1 MNSTSSLQSRLQV
14 LRQTGTQQFNEEQ
27 FIPAL
32 STFQQIL
39 AIAQETETL
48 ADHIDALHKIGLIH
62 LCLKHYSWS
71 LHCLKKILKL
81 ANPDSIKA
89 ATVCNDISRVY
100 CATKQY
106 SQALRYSAQALEI
119 FLELSHL
126 NGVGITLNYLGE
138 IYNHLGA
145 FEQTLQCCRKALMI
159 FQDINETLGED
170 SLKGSIHEA
179 AALHN
184 LGIAEYHLD
193 RDRQALAFLN
203 QALSI
208 RKKLCLACKKE
219 SKGYGNCSEK
229 STKICSELAKTL
241 GQIGIVYFS
250 LKQYNTAIEYYQ
262 KAIKIYQKNNQRE
275 EQAKIMNYI
284 GLACYKNS
292 NVSYALWYHLKAF
305 EIFEEIYEA
314 QSNPNY
320 LPHILSVYQRFNLSD
335 QGVKLYRRV
344 QELSRIMG
352 TEVG

>member
-1 MNSTSSLQSRLQV
+1 
-14 LRQTGTQQFNEEQ
+14 
-27 FIPAL
+27 
-32 STFQQIL
+32 
-39 AIAQETETL
+39 
-48 ADHIDALHKIGLIH
+48 
-62 LCLKHYSWS
+62 
-71 LHCLKKILKL
+71 
-81 ANPDSIKA
+81 
-89 ATVCNDISRVY
+89 
-100 CATKQY
+100 
-106 SQALRYSAQALEI
+106 
-119 FLELSHL
+119 
-126 NGVGITLNYLGE
+126 
-138 IYNHLGA
+138 
-145 FEQTLQCCRKALMI
+145 
-159 FQDINETLGED
+159 
-170 SLKGSIHEA
+170 
-179 AALHN
+179 
-184 LGIAEYHLD
+184 
-193 RDRQALAFLN
+193 
-203 QALSI
+203 
-208 RKKLCLACKKE
+208 KKLCLACKKE